1 MPQDMPAQTGA
12 QDFDFFVGD
21 WKIRHHQLRAR
32 LAGDTEWLEFDGT
45 TTMRKFL
52 NGLGN
57 LDETEIRSP
66 RGHYH
71 GATLRLF
78 DPAAGTWSIYWMDSR
93 NPHIDTPMVGRFE
106 NGIGLFFADE
116 DFEGRPIKVR
126 FIWTPISATQ
136 CRWEQAFS
144 TDGGA
149 SWETNWAMSF
159 TRI

>member
-1 MPQDMPAQTGA
+1 MPQDMPAQTGV

-21 WKIRHHQLRAR
+21 WKIRHRQLRAR
-32 LAGDTEWLEFDGT
+32 LAVDTEWLEFYGT

-57 LDETEIRSP
+57 LDQTEIRSP

-78 DPAAGTWSIYWMDSR
+78 DPVAGTWSIYWMDSR
-93 NPHIDTPMVGRFE
+93 NPRIDTPMVGRFE
-106 NGIGLFFADE
+106 NGVGLFFADE

-144 TDGGA
+144 ADGGA
-149 SWETNWAMSF
+149 SWETNWTMSF